1 MHVELL
7 NTPPI
12 SGTVTEHHFDVS
24 AGANAWVR
32 FEDAEGGV
40 WVGVFGSS
48 ELAPFNAAVP
58 FPDDGGRTVLVIA
71 GGQGYIVDAVSRVL
85 IRRTPWDYAYAAAA
99 APGRDFVLVADVT
112 EIWAAD
118 RARDRLVWP
127 RERARYDY
135 ENASP
140 PHRVA
145 LDGIVFDRVTADEL
159 TGKVWEMEGWYAF
172 RVWLPDLEF
181 VRGEFLTADWEAF
194 AVLPPAG

>member
-12 SGTVTEHHFDVS
+12 SGTFTEHHFDVS
-24 AGANAWVR
+24 ARANAWVW
-32 FEDAEGGV
+32 FEGVDGGA

-48 ELAPFNAAVP
+48 ELAPFNAAVQ
-58 FPDDGGRTVLVIA
+58 FSDDGGRTVLVIA

-99 APGRDFVLVADVT
+99 VPGRDFVLVADVT
-112 EIWAAD
+112 EIQAAD
-118 RARDRLVWP
+118 RARDRLVWR
-127 RERARYDY
+127 RERAWYDY
-135 ENASP
+135 DNASP

-145 LDGIVFDRVTADEL
+145 LDGIVLDEVTVDEL
-159 TGKVWEMEGWYAF
+159 RGKVWEMEGWYAF
-172 RVWLPDLEF
+172 RVRLPDLEF

-194 AVLPPAG
+194 AIPPPAG